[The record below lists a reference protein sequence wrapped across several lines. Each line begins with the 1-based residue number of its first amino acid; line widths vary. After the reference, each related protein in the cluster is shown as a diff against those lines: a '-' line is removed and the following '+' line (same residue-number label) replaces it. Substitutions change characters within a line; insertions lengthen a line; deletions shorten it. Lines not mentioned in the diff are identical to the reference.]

1 MNKDRKIKIAVL
13 MGGPSAEHNVSLATG
28 KMILGALDKS
38 KYFAKGIVIS
48 RNGRWPISPE
58 KVKKEYDVAF
68 IAMHGAY
75 GEDGQI
81 QSLLEKLQ
89 IPYTGSNS
97 LSSWLGMNKPA
108 SLELFKKSGLAVPK
122 FVTLRKEE
130 IGLCRLNKLAVS
142 LPLVIKPANHGSS
155 VGVSIVK
162 NKNRFL
168 PALLSAGQYSGRI
181 MIQKYILGREVTCGA
196 IEKNGKLVALP
207 PTEIIPKSG
216 EFFDYKSKYLP
227 GGSQEITPARL
238 PKNLTKKIQ
247 DIAKKTHRLIGAS
260 GMSRTDMIVE
270 KLKIYVLE
278 INTIPGM
285 TKTSL
290 LPQAAK
296 AAGIS
301 FPQML
306 DLIIESALKKVT
318 SY

>member
-48 RNGRWPISPE
+48 RNGRWPMSPE

-97 LSSWLGMNKPA
+97 FSSWLGMNKPA

-130 IGLCRLNKLAVS
+130 IKL
-142 LPLVIKPANHGSS
+142 
-155 VGVSIVK
+155 
-162 NKNRFL
+162 
-168 PALLSAGQYSGRI
+168 
-181 MIQKYILGREVTCGA
+181 
-196 IEKNGKLVALP
+196 
-207 PTEIIPKSG
+207 
-216 EFFDYKSKYLP
+216 
-227 GGSQEITPARL
+227 
-238 PKNLTKKIQ
+238 
-247 DIAKKTHRLIGAS
+247 LIGC
-260 GMSRTDMIVE
+260 E
-270 KLKIYVLE
+270 KV
-278 INTIPGM
+278 TQQ
-285 TKTSL
+285 TKPHNL
-290 LPQAAK
+290 
-296 AAGIS
+296 
-301 FPQML
+301 
-306 DLIIESALKKVT
+306 LKKKYYLLEFPFVFIFFLKFV
-318 SY
+318 YYN